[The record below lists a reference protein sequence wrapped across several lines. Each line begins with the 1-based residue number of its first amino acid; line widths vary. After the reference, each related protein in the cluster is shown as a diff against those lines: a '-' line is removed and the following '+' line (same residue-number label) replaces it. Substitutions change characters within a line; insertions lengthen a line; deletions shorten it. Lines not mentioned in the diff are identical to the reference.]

1 MRLPALLKTLWN
13 PGWQGAMTTLTAV
26 VTPYQ
31 PSVANG
37 PAIALIKIGLES
49 IDGVTASRRT
59 VEEARS
65 WSAKARGSR
74 MAPSGSVFEEFP

>member
-1 MRLPALLKTLWN
+1 MPALLETLWN
-13 PGWQGAMTTLTAV
+13 PDWQGAMTTLAAV
-26 VTPYQ
+26 VTPYR

-74 MAPSGSVFEEFP
+74 MAPSAGSSFEEIP